1 MSFNLPPAPSPAPA
15 SGPVHQLRLLLV
27 ALQFLTR
34 VPVPAWVGVGFQA
47 AWLNTCVRYFP
58 LVGALVGGVGAAVLW
73 AALALWPPH
82 VAALLA
88 VAATVWLTGAFHEDG
103 LADTL
108 DALGGYVPRER
119 ALAIMKDSRIGTYGA
134 AALVLS
140 LSLRVLL
147 LGSLATVDPLGAV
160 LALVAAHLV
169 GRTAAVGV
177 MAWLPYAGDAE
188 HAKAKP
194 LATAVDVPS
203 VWWALG
209 WGLVLLAAL
218 AVADGSVGLLAQPES
233 AGLGDLTSVSDLGA
247 SQGVSVR
254 WLWVLGA
261 AGTVVWAMRRW
272 LAQRLGGYTGDA
284 LGATEQFTEMA
295 VLLVLASGT

>member
-1 MSFNLPPAPSPAPA
+1 MSFNLPPAPSSA
-15 SGPVHQLRLLLV
+15 SGLVHQLRLLLV

-34 VPVPAWVGVGFQA
+34 IPVPGWACQGFQA

-177 MAWLPYAGDAE
+177 MACLPYAGDAE

-203 VWWALG
+203 VGWALG
-209 WGLVLLAAL
+209 WGLALLAAV

-272 LAQRLGGYTGDA
+272 LVQRLGGYTGDA

>member
-1 MSFNLPPAPSPAPA
+1 MPFKPAPAPPPAPA
-15 SGPVHQLRLLLV
+15 SGPLHQLRLLLV

-34 VPVPAWVGVGFQA
+34 VPVPAWVGMGFQA

-58 LVGALVGGVGAAVLW
+58 VVGAWVGGVGAAVLW
-73 AALALWPPH
+73 VGLALWPPH

-147 LGSLATVDPLGAV
+147 LGSLAAVDPLGAV

-177 MAWLPYAGDAE
+177 MACLPYAGDAE

-203 VWWALG
+203 VWWAVG
-209 WGLVLLAAL
+209 WGLTLWAAL
-218 AVADGSVGLLAQPES
+218 AVADGSLGQLAQAES
-233 AGLGDLTSVSDLGA
+233 AGLVALPSWHAGGA
-247 SQGVSVR
+247 FPGLSAR
-254 WLWVLGA
+254 WLWALAA
-261 AGTVVWAMRRW
+261 AGGVVWAMRRW
-272 LAQRLGGYTGDA
+272 LQQRLGGYTGDT
-284 LGATEQFTEMA
+284 LGATEQLTELA
-295 VLLVLASGT
+295 VLLVLASGI

>member
-1 MSFNLPPAPSPAPA
+1 MLPPTSSNVFPHLI
-15 SGPVHQLRLLLV
+15 HQLRLLLV

-34 VPVPAWVGVGFQA
+34 IPVPGWACQGFQA
-47 AWLNTCVRYFP
+47 EWLNTCVRYFP
-58 LVGALVGGVGAAVLW
+58 VVGALVGGAGAAVLW

-147 LGSLATVDPLGAV
+147 VSALATVDPLGAMF
-160 LALVAAHLV
+160 ALVAAHMV

-177 MAWLPYAGDAE
+177 MACLPYAGDAE

-194 LATAVDVPS
+194 LATAVDVAS
-203 VWWALG
+203 VWWAMA
-209 WGLVLLAAL
+209 WCAALLAAL
-218 AVADGSVGLLAQPES
+218 AFADGNVGLLEQPES
-233 AGLGDLTSVSDLGA
+233 AGLALPEGL
-247 SQGVSVR
+247 SVR
-254 WLWVLGA
+254 WLWVLAA
-261 AGTVVWAMRRW
+261 AGATVWAMRRW
-272 LAQRLGGYTGDA
+272 LQQRLGGYTGDT
-284 LGATEQFTEMA
+284 LGATEQFTELA
-295 VLLVLASGT
+295 VLMVLSSGT

>member
-209 WGLVLLAAL
+209 WGLALLAAL

-233 AGLGDLTSVSDLGA
+233 AGPDGLPGLALPDGL
-247 SQGVSVR
+247 SVR

-272 LAQRLGGYTGDA
+272 LVQRLGGYTGDA

>member
-1 MSFNLPPAPSPAPA
+1 MPPNPTHPLL
-15 SGPVHQLRLLLV
+15 HQLRLLLV

-34 VPVPAWVGVGFQA
+34 VPVPGWVCQGFQA
-47 AWLNTCVRYFP
+47 GWLNTCVRYFP
-58 LVGALVGGVGAAVLW
+58 VVGGLVGCVGAAVLW
-73 AALALWPPH
+73 VGLMLWPPQ

-140 LSLRVLL
+140 LGLRVAL
-147 LGSLATVDPLGAV
+147 LGGLAAVDPLGAA
-160 LALVAAHLV
+160 LALVAAHVV
-169 GRTAAVGV
+169 GRTAAVMA

-194 LATAVDVPS
+194 LATAVDASS
-203 VWWALG
+203 VRWAAV
-209 WGLVLLAAL
+209 WGILLLAGLAL
-218 AVADGSVGLLAQPES
+218 ADGSLGLAEGHGT
-233 AGLGDLTSVSDLGA
+233 GLPVAEGMT
-247 SQGVSVR
+247 VR
-254 WLWVLGA
+254 WLWALAAA
-261 AGTVVWAMRRW
+261 AGVVWGMRRW
-272 LAQRLGGYTGDA
+272 LTQRLGGYTGDA